1 MKEMPK
7 SMKILVDFPFSN
19 DQIEQLRAV
28 ATRNGGH
35 ELIQIES
42 EEEGVAAAADVEVI
56 LGHFKKAVCEAAPN
70 LKWMQTFSAGLDKI
84 LYEGQADREDVVI
97 SNMAG
102 EYAAAAADHAWALYL
117 ALVRKLHRDMPQQW
131 RKEWAAE
138 HDQGDVVGG
147 TLGVIGCG
155 GFGIEMAKRALGYDM
170 RVLAID
176 SVRTE
181 KADCVSELKPA
192 TKENLH
198 SLLQRSDVAMLA
210 TPITPETYR
219 MIGAEEIAQMKPTAY
234 LINVARGGI
243 IDEDALAVALI
254 AGKLAGV
261 GLDVCEIEPL
271 PDDSPLWDAP
281 NLILTPH
288 VAGWA
293 ASRPQKMFEFFCTNL
308 ERYLTGE
315 TPLHIADPRRG
326 F

>member
-1 MKEMPK
+1 MKV
-7 SMKILVDFPFSN
+7 LVDFPFTEEQV
-19 DQIEQLRAV
+19 DQLRTV
-28 ATRNGGH
+28 AERNGGH
-35 ELIQIES
+35 ELVQIQS
-42 EEEGVAAAADVEVI
+42 EEEGVAVAADVEVV
-56 LGHFKKAVCEAAPN
+56 LGDFKKAVCEAAPN
-70 LKWMQTFSAGLDKI
+70 LKWMQTFSAGLDGGI
-84 LYEGQADREDVVI
+84 IYEGLADREGVLI

-131 RKEWAAE
+131 RKELAAE

-155 GFGIEMAKRALGYDM
+155 GFGVEMAKRALGYDM
-170 RVLAID
+170 RVVAVD

-181 KADCVSELKPA
+181 KPDCVSELRSA
-192 TKENLH
+192 SKENLH
-198 SLLQRSDVAMLA
+198 SLLERSDVVMVA

-219 MIGAEEIAQMKPTAY
+219 MLGAEELARMKTTAY

-243 IDEDALAVALI
+243 IDEEALAAAL
-254 AGKLAGV
+254 KESRLAGA

-271 PDDSPLWDAP
+271 PADSPLWDAP
-281 NLILTPH
+281 NFILTPH

-293 ASRPQKMFEFFCTNL
+293 ASRPQKMFEFFCANL
-308 ERYLTGE
+308 ERYLTGQS
-315 TPLHIADPRRG
+315 PLHIADPKRG